1 MEKIIQK
8 IIENYLFL
16 LAAFALVYFNQ
27 KRVGFV
33 SVKKRRAVFIM
44 LMLAVFYLAF
54 LLLIQRIH
62 WNPYFA
68 IPGFIA
74 VVFTGFLL
82 RRHTWPFKS
91 RCRTCGKPLTI
102 TQMLTNDENSC
113 GACFVAEHPEL
124 APKTEA
130 DIQKEFDD
138 EWASWKPDEFI
149 VLCFIVNDRN
159 QVLLID
165 RKYIEKGSGKVS
177 GAMGR
182 LEAGEDPEAAC
193 KRCALEETGLTIET
207 PRCHGRLNFAL
218 PGRNL
223 RCYVFVADGA
233 SGTTRETDKNL
244 PYWTSVKKVPF
255 GKMSVD
261 CRVWLPIALDG
272 GYFDYYGTCNE
283 KGYVVKD
290 TLRKQL
296 PENPFTA

>member
-54 LLLIQRIH
+54 LLLIQRMH
-62 WNPYFA
+62 WNSYFA

-91 RCRTCGKPLTI
+91 RCQKCGKRLTI
-102 TQMLTNDENSC
+102 TQMLTNDENIC

-138 EWASWKPDEFI
+138 EWTAWKPGEYV
-149 VLCFIVNDRN
+149 VLCFIVNERN

-177 GAMGR
+177 GAMSR
-182 LEAGEDPEAAC
+182 MEAGEDPVAAC
-193 KRCALEETGLTIET
+193 KRCALEETGLAVEE

-218 PGRNL
+218 PGRDL
-223 RCYVFVADGA
+223 RCYVFIADEFA
-233 SGTTRETDKNL
+233 GTIKETDKNL
-244 PYWTSVKKVPF
+244 PYWVNSKKLPF

-261 CRVWLPIALDG
+261 GRVWLPIALDR

-290 TLRKQL
+290 TLRRQL
-296 PENPFTA
+296 PKEPFA